1 MPESVIPDKY
11 ATQVPRFTLPSEFSN
26 EPKPEVKAEVKAEAK
41 PEVKAEV
48 APSATPLPAASPE
61 KEAKP
66 ATEAVA
72 TPPGETP
79 DEETTGKD
87 PEKASQR
94 RFERRI
100 DRAHKRAA
108 EFQAKTE
115 TLERENAELRQ
126 RQTPIPVA
134 PTTPKMEDFTDIGE
148 YAKAVEK
155 HAKEEAVKDYES
167 KQRQGVQQQAQAKVM
182 SDWAEQVAKADEEYD
197 DFEEVVGDLKP
208 TTPWA
213 VALMRSDNGDEVA
226 YYLGS
231 HQKEAQKIFALD
243 PGLQFLEIGK
253 LSAKLSATP
262 STPKTPSKAP
272 APISPVSGSAQV
284 SDDEYTTGMP
294 FEKYLKVGNKM
305 FRGRR

>member
-1 MPESVIPDKY
+1 MPEIVISDKY
-11 ATQVPRFTLPSEFSN
+11 TEKIPRFTLPSEFSN
-26 EPKPEVKAEVKAEAK
+26 EPKAEAK
-41 PEVKAEV
+41 PETPPATPAAK
-48 APSATPLPAASPE
+48 PSVTPPLPAASPE

-66 ATEAVA
+66 ATEALA
-72 TPPGETP
+72 TDAVEVEETP
-79 DEETTGKD
+79 TEKVTTGTD

-108 EFQAKTE
+108 EAQAKTE
-115 TLERENAELRQ
+115 TLEREIAEIRQ
-126 RQTPIPVA
+126 RQAPIPVA
-134 PTTPKMEDFTDIGE
+134 STTPKMEDFTDIGE

-155 HAKEEAVKDYES
+155 HAKEEAVKEYES
-167 KQRQGVQQQAQAKVM
+167 KQRQSAGQAQQAKMM
-182 SDWAEQVAKADEEYD
+182 SDWAEKVAKADDKYD

-213 VALMRSDNGDEVA
+213 VALMRSDNGEEVA

-243 PGLQFLEIGK
+243 PVLQYLEIGK

-272 APISPVSGSAQV
+272 APITPV
-284 SDDEYTTGMP
+284 TGQAVTGEPDIGTPMP
-294 FEKYLKVGNKM
+294 FEQYRKVGNKM
-305 FRGRR
+305 FRGR